1 MNTTPVYYTEH
12 IRQIEE
18 YLLSL
23 KPQPQ
28 LMELAGKTIADLTA
42 SVATDQTRS
51 ILVIAGPG
59 NNGGDAYVAA
69 RHLKE
74 GNFNV
79 TVMEPIK
86 PTSVSP
92 EKENAIRKWVEI
104 GGTTQNTISDEQPY
118 DVVIDGLF
126 GIGLTR
132 TVSGLISK
140 LIERVNEQGSKV
152 ISIDI
157 PSGLSACTGDI
168 MGSCIKADHT
178 VTFLGYKV
186 GLHTGQGPDYSGT
199 VHFSDLTMSHHPRIE
214 NHGYLIGE
222 DVVKDVLAP
231 REKSSHKGTHG
242 QLAIIGGSKGMVG
255 AALLCGRAAI
265 KLGAGR
271 VFIGFLEANSDT
283 PSIDW
288 GQPELMLRDAK
299 NLVSMGTMTCFVV
312 GPGLGTS
319 ENAYNVLEQ
328 VLAQPVPILLDA
340 DALTIIA
347 EQPALLGQ
355 IDNRSNPTIM
365 TPHPGEASRLLG
377 CSIEDI
383 QTNRVQAALDISGK
397 FNAEVILKG
406 VGSICAFPEGNW
418 FINTTGNPGMASAGM
433 GDVLAGI
440 IAAFVAQG
448 AYTHAAILAG
458 VHLHGLAADELVHN
472 GSGPIGMTASETI
485 ESSRSVFNELQ
496 NKEHISLV

>member
-1 MNTTPVYYTEH
+1 
-12 IRQIEE
+12 
-18 YLLSL
+18 
-23 KPQPQ
+23 
-28 LMELAGKTIADLTA
+28 
-42 SVATDQTRS
+42 
-51 ILVIAGPG
+51 
-59 NNGGDAYVAA
+59 
-69 RHLKE
+69 
-74 GNFNV
+74 
-79 TVMEPIK
+79 
-86 PTSVSP
+86 
-92 EKENAIRKWVEI
+92 
-104 GGTTQNTISDEQPY
+104 
-118 DVVIDGLF
+118 
-126 GIGLTR
+126 
-132 TVSGLISK
+132 
-140 LIERVNEQGSKV
+140 
-152 ISIDI
+152 
-157 PSGLSACTGDI
+157 
-168 MGSCIKADHT
+168 
-178 VTFLGYKV
+178 
-186 GLHTGQGPDYSGT
+186 
-199 VHFSDLTMSHHPRIE
+199 
-214 NHGYLIGE
+214 
-222 DVVKDVLAP
+222 
-231 REKSSHKGTHG
+231 
-242 QLAIIGGSKGMVG
+242 
-255 AALLCGRAAI
+255 
-265 KLGAGR
+265 
-271 VFIGFLEANSDT
+271 
-283 PSIDW
+283 
-288 GQPELMLRDAK
+288 
-299 NLVSMGTMTCFVV
+299 MTCFVV

-383 QTNRVQAALDISGK
+383 QTNRVQAAMYISDK

-440 IAAFVAQG
+440 IAAFVSQG

-472 GSGPIGMTASETI
+472 GSGPVGMTASETI